1 MANKNTI
8 EKIITFLMFMF
19 FSIWLGSYIV
29 RNLLIFQFFE
39 PENLSLR
46 NELKNFDLSPVYY
59 VIYPVIV
66 TNLVSFLSF
75 FIIFL
80 IFIIITKIKLKEN
93 GWLLI
98 IALLIFITAP
108 FEFYLLLKDYQIIML
123 VVHNF
128 VNNSSQVLYLIKER
142 MTLLNSFSLI
152 EIFAYIFII
161 GLIIFK
167 PLQKIR

>member
-98 IALLIFITAP
+98 IAFLIFITTP
-108 FEFYLLLKDYQIIML
+108 FEIYLLFKDYKIIVLIMD
-123 VVHNF
+123 NF

-152 EIFAYIFII
+152 EIFAYIFVIA
-161 GLIIFK
+161 LTIFK
-167 PLQKIR
+167 PLQKKK

>member
-59 VIYPVIV
+59 VIYPAIV

-98 IALLIFITAP
+98 IAFLIFITAP
-108 FEFYLLLKDYQIIML
+108 FEIYLLFKDYKIIVLIMD
-123 VVHNF
+123 NF
-128 VNNSSQVLYLIKER
+128 VNNSSQVLYLMKER

-152 EIFAYIFII
+152 EIFAYIFVIA
-161 GLIIFK
+161 LTIFK
-167 PLQKIR
+167 PLQKKK

>member
-19 FSIWLGSYIV
+19 FSIWFGSYIV

-39 PENLSLR
+39 PKNVSLR

>member
-8 EKIITFLMFMF
+8 EKIITFLMFIF
-19 FSIWLGSYIV
+19 FSIWFGSYIV

-39 PENLSLR
+39 PKNVSLR

-161 GLIIFK
+161 ALIIFK